1 MFAFV
6 EGTLDLIDTDLCV
19 VDIGGFGIN
28 VNISPRCSA
37 VIGSVG
43 DHVKLYTY
51 TQIAEGILQLY
62 GFLERDDLDMFRKLL
77 GVSGVGPKSALSL
90 LSEMDADSIR
100 YAIISDDIKALSKAK
115 GISAKSAGKIII
127 ELKGKVDLSDEKIA
141 VKVGAGPSVTFSD
154 TDLGREESDAL
165 AALISLGYSK
175 SESTKAILS
184 VDGHEDLDSGSLL
197 SFALK
202 ILYGK

>member
-6 EGTLDLIDTDLCV
+6 EGILDLLDTDICV
-19 VDIGGFGIN
+19 VDIGGFGVN
-28 VNISPRCSA
+28 VNISPRCS
-37 VIGSVG
+37 VSIGSLG

-51 TQIAEGILQLY
+51 TQIAEGVLQLY
-62 GFLERDDLDMFRKLL
+62 GFPERDDLDMFRKLV
-77 GVSGVGPKSALSL
+77 GVSGVGPKSALAL

-115 GISAKSAGKIII
+115 GISAKTAGKIII
-127 ELKGKVDLSDEKIA
+127 ELKSKVDLSDEKIA
-141 VKVGAGPSVTFSD
+141 GKIGAGPSVNVSD

-165 AALISLGYSK
+165 AALVSLGYSK
-175 SESTKAILS
+175 SESTKAIMS
-184 VDGHEDLDSGSLL
+184 VEDHDKLDSGSLL